1 MMRTAI
7 VKLKDNL
14 ATHGQHPGLLLQRYL
29 SGNATGDDGNSKEKR
44 AVLQAAIKAA
54 ASKEVLGI
62 YESAFKRWQ
71 VLLGF

>member
-29 SGNATGDDGNSKEKR
+29 SGNATGDDGNPKEKR
-44 AVLQAAIKAA
+44 AILQATIKAA